1 MKAKGAIRSERMA
14 ACATSAWKALT
25 AACGGAGG
33 AGGGCAAASWQIAL
47 QTSRRPPVST
57 FPASAGT
64 LSTWERMSAFT
75 SPTDNHGWEERMSAA
90 APETC
95 AAAIEPPLR

>member
-1 MKAKGAIRSERMA
+1 MVAR
-14 ACATSAWKALT
+14 ATSAWNALT
-25 AACGGAGG
+25 ATRGGGG
-33 AGGGCAAASWQIAL
+33 GGGGGCAGASWQPGIAL
-47 QTSRRPPVST
+47 HTSRRPPVST
-57 FPASAGT
+57 FPASAAK
-64 LSTWERMSAFT
+64 LSTWERMSAFS